1 MYNPHRGL
9 GPAPGG
15 GNARLNELLDGI
27 RAEFESQ
34 ARASSDYEHS
44 SKWKILESRWSQLH
58 VTGRLLTCS
67 VAQQIQE
74 MQMVREKVYSME
86 QTHLALKQK

>member
-1 MYNPHRGL
+1 MAMYNPHRGL

-15 GNARLNELLDGI
+15 ANARLNELLDGI
-27 RAEFESQ
+27 RAEFENQ

-44 SKWKILESRWSQLH
+44 SKYYIEPELLAIS
-58 VTGRLLTCS
+58 LLTLP
-67 VAQQIQE
+67 VAQQINE